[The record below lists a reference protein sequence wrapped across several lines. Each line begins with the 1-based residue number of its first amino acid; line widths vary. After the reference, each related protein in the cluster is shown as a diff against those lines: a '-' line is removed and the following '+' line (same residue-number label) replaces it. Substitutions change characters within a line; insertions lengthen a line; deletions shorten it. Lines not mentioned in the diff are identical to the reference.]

1 MSKKKKNDKII
12 ICSRC
17 KGDGY
22 WHSPKTGYRAKTA
35 AGLLVD
41 KTKKCPACNGKGEV
55 VKPKPS
61 KPKPKPKPK
70 ILQIHYQYDDHT
82 EFISQKTIHSDSEF
96 REWEHMVLDKYP
108 LLEGGR
114 LLCCNEKSRHFVKG
128 PGPAKTKLPSAA
140 QVAWDMSKGK
150 SGSVTAN

>member
-55 VKPKPS
+55 VKPKPKS
-61 KPKPKPKPK
+61 KP
-70 ILQIHYQYDDHT
+70 
-82 EFISQKTIHSDSEF
+82 E
-96 REWEHMVLDKYP
+96 
-108 LLEGGR
+108 
-114 LLCCNEKSRHFVKG
+114 
-128 PGPAKTKLPSAA
+128 PAKTKLPSAA